1 MTFSPLISLR
11 TFSSLCSQNEW
22 KVFND
27 INDLND
33 PNDRNDFLMPLFTT
47 NAIVIRSLNYGESD
61 KIVTFFTKDF
71 GKLKGIA
78 KGARRSRKRF
88 QNALGLFSH
97 LRLIFFDKEG
107 MGLVRAES
115 CDILHSF
122 PKIKEDLKKILYGNY
137 YLELANEMAGER
149 EGNRE
154 AFELL
159 LSFLSNLEAMEPQ
172 EEQLRLF
179 EIRMLSLFGYR
190 PNMRRCDL
198 CKKDWEDLKKIPTV
212 SFSLERGA
220 LVCERC
226 SKTWNNLIPL
236 SLGTARLIEK
246 ISQMELSKIQR
257 LRFTLQALSE
267 SRELLPKF
275 ISYQLGKEMKSLKAL
290 NIIPPS
296 PPFRKWG

>member
-1 MTFSPLISLR
+1 
-11 TFSSLCSQNEW
+11 
-22 KVFND
+22 
-27 INDLND
+27 
-33 PNDRNDFLMPLFTT
+33 MPLFTT
-47 NAIVIRSLNYGESD
+47 HAIVIRSLNYGESD
-61 KIVTFFTKDF
+61 KIVTFFTKEF

-97 LRLIFFDKEG
+97 LHLIFFDKEG
-107 MGLVRAES
+107 LGLVRAES
-115 CDILHSF
+115 CDILNSF

-137 YLELANEMAGER
+137 YLELVNEMAGER
-149 EGNRE
+149 EGNQE

-159 LSFLSNLEAMEPQ
+159 LSFLSNLEEMEPQ
-172 EEQLRLF
+172 EEQLRFF

-190 PNMRRCDL
+190 PNMEKCDL
-198 CKKDWEDLKKIPTV
+198 CKKGWEDLKEIPTV
-212 SFSLERGA
+212 FFSLERGA

-226 SKTWNNLIPL
+226 SKMSNNLIPL

-275 ISYQLGKEMKSLKAL
+275 ISYQLGKELKSLKAM
-290 NIIPPS
+290 NEISHNFPS
-296 PPFRKWG
+296 GKR

>member
-1 MTFSPLISLR
+1 
-11 TFSSLCSQNEW
+11 
-22 KVFND
+22 
-27 INDLND
+27 
-33 PNDRNDFLMPLFTT
+33 MPLHTT
-47 NAIVIRSLNYGESD
+47 HAIVIRSLNYGESD
-61 KIVTFFTKDF
+61 KIITFFTKEF

-107 MGLVRAES
+107 LGLVRAES

-137 YLELANEMAGER
+137 YLELVNEMAGER
-149 EGNRE
+149 EVNRE

-159 LSFLSNLEAMEPQ
+159 LSFLSNLEEMALQ
-172 EEQLRLF
+172 EEQLRIF

-190 PNMRRCDL
+190 PNMRRCNL
-198 CKKDWEDLKKIPTV
+198 CKKDWEDFKEIPV
-212 SFSLERGA
+212 VFFSLERGA
-220 LVCERC
+220 LLCEKC
-226 SKTWNNLIPL
+226 SKTWNHLIPL

-246 ISQMELSKIQR
+246 ISQTELPKLER
-257 LRFTLQALSE
+257 LKFTLQSLCE

-275 ISYQLGKEMKSLKAL
+275 ISYQLGKDLKSLKAL
-290 NIIPPS
+290 RGIEATFNSTISLS
-296 PPFRKWG
+296 PGGRGQGEGGIQD

>member
-1 MTFSPLISLR
+1 
-11 TFSSLCSQNEW
+11 
-22 KVFND
+22 
-27 INDLND
+27 
-33 PNDRNDFLMPLFTT
+33 MPLFTT
-47 NAIVIRSLNYGESD
+47 HAIVIRSLNYGESD
-61 KIVTFFTKDF
+61 KIITFFTKDF

-88 QNALGLFSH
+88 QNAFGLFSH

-107 MGLVRAES
+107 LGLVRAES

-122 PKIKEDLKKILYGNY
+122 PKIKEDLQKILYGNY
-137 YLELANEMAGER
+137 YLELVNEMAGER
-149 EGNRE
+149 EANRE

-159 LSFLSNLEAMEPQ
+159 LSFLLSLEEASLQ
-172 EEQLRLF
+172 EEPLRIF

-198 CKKDWEDLKKIPTV
+198 CKKDWEDLKEIPV
-212 SFSLERGA
+212 VFFSLERGA
-220 LVCERC
+220 LICEPC
-226 SKTWNNLIPL
+226 SKMRNNLIPL

-246 ISQMELSKIQR
+246 ISQTELSKVER

-275 ISYQLGKEMKSLKAL
+275 ISYQLGKELKSLKAIRDVKGRFKFEAR
-290 NIIPPS
+290 NPNFETSTNFQNANDPN
-296 PPFRKWG
+296 K

>member
-1 MTFSPLISLR
+1 LSLGFKILLSDFEIRISNF
-11 TFSSLCSQNEW
+11 TWSN
-22 KVFND
+22 
-27 INDLND
+27 
-33 PNDRNDFLMPLFTT
+33 MPLFKT
-47 NAIVIRSLNYGESD
+47 NAIVIRSINYGESD
-61 KIVTFFTKDF
+61 KIVTFLTKDF

-97 LRLIFFDKEG
+97 LHLIFFDKEE
-107 MGLVRAES
+107 MGLVRAEG

-122 PKIKEDLKKILYGNY
+122 PRIKEDLKKILYGNY

-159 LSFLSNLEAMEPQ
+159 LSFLSDLEGMEPR

-190 PNMRRCDL
+190 PNMGRCNL
-198 CKKDWEDLKKIPTV
+198 CKKDWEDLQEIPGV
-212 SFSLERGA
+212 YFSLEKGA
-220 LVCERC
+220 LVCGAC
-226 SKTWNNLIPL
+226 SKMWNNLIPF

-246 ISQMELSKIQR
+246 ISQTELSKVQR
-257 LRFTLQALSE
+257 LKFTLQSLSE
-267 SRELLPKF
+267 SGEILPRF
-275 ISYQLGKEMKSLKAL
+275 ISYQLGKELKSLKAL
-290 NIIPPS
+290 RDIEG
-296 PPFRKWG
+296 RGEG